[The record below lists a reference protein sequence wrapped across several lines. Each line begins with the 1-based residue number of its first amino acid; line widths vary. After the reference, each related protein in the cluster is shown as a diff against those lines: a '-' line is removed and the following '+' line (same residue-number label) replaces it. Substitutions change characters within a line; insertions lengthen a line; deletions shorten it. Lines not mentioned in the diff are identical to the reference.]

1 MTSDKSSLARMDNA
15 DIRAAYIDLRVCE
28 LRVLAAKTAVEFG
41 REQRQRGFASLRLQL
56 IARSA
61 MRRSDGQ
68 RRE

>member
-41 REQRQRGFASLRLQL
+41 REQRQRGLASLRLQL
-56 IARSA
+56 LVRSA
-61 MRRSDGQ
+61 LRRDDGQ